1 MLHPFAEDTS
11 DLTIAQLTDKI
22 SDLSQK
28 YFRTNNPQVQQ
39 QIQTFIEYYKQEIAV
54 KAEKERLE
62 QQNQQNGNLD
72 LDNLIKV
79 N

>member
-1 MLHPFAEDTS
+1 MLHPFAEDTK
-11 DLTIAQLTDKI
+11 DLTISELTDKI

-28 YFRTNNPQVQQ
+28 YFRTSNPQVQN
-39 QIQTFIEYYKQEIAV
+39 QIQTFIDYYKQEIAI
-54 KAEKERLE
+54 KTEQERKE

-79 N
+79 S